1 MYFIHTVHVLRPKNG
16 LISIPLTFCAVV
28 GWGCGLAISGLVLH
42 DKSLENPNIEKV
54 AIAQKTLSIIVE
66 LLVAV
71 IMCIYFGNMHTGMK
85 STDSMIHR
93 LTVFAASRGL
103 IICGIQIVYTAVYF
117 SNPNQLFWVPFHF
130 MLAKFCVNSVIAS
143 LNIRDHMR
151 GKDNIV
157 SSNVFMSMGTFIS
170 RSRDNQRD
178 QDTTNQSTGTNDM
191 PGKSELTLTA
201 VEGGVQIERVKFVS
215 SV

>member
-1 MYFIHTVHVLRPKNG
+1 MASNTTFADQPPPPPDITQTFGMFAIGTIMSSLFFGLTLLQAGIFFGKVQKGSWKVSFIVILLTVLDTVTWVLE
-16 LISIPLTFCAVV
+16 VV
-28 GWGCGLAISGLVLH
+28 VVWFYLVQNYANPAALAIVTI
-42 DKSLENPNIEKV
+42 SLQLEP
-54 AIAQKTLSIIVE
+54 
-66 LLVAV
+66 
-71 IMCIYFGNMHTGMK
+71 
-85 STDSMIHR
+85 
-93 LTVFAASRGL
+93 VF
-103 IICGIQIVYTAVYF
+103 TYF